1 MVKDEYYLHH
11 WTTRFTEVFLLFSSI
26 FSYCLFFASRRSV
39 DLFFDWAVS
48 ISVTMSCIPWDC
60 VGLWGAWQS
69 FLFWA
74 RYANDRKTGYGIF
87 SWPDCRRSF
96 CLTDPLDPLGS
107 SRRRV
112 QKPDTW
118 SVGLPTHLLW
128 CKFGND

>member
-11 WTTRFTEVFLLFSSI
+11 WNTRFTEVFQTYFLVLSRVWLAEDLWISSFWLGSFNFSN
-26 FSYCLFFASRRSV
+26 
-39 DLFFDWAVS
+39 
-48 ISVTMSCIPWDC
+48 
-60 VGLWGAWQS
+60 GLRGAWQS